1 MLTARP
7 VPTRRKGCPDACY
20 RHARHSNTPVL
31 SFFRIIQDREQ
42 IGAARIGYHV
52 PIYDNLRLRVYLD
65 PQLTIG
71 FPALVSDTSVP
82 YLFLFEISH
91 VNKGHSLHIDTEQKQ
106 VSGKSE
112 HLLVNKGE
120 NRQTFDNPAVNGS
133 LASFSCPVNDLRKG
147 RLSICMISSSNA

>member
-112 HLLVNKGE
+112 HLLVNKE
-120 NRQTFDNPAVNGS
+120 RIARRLTTPPSTARLRV
-133 LASFSCPVNDLRKG
+133 FSCPVNDLRKG